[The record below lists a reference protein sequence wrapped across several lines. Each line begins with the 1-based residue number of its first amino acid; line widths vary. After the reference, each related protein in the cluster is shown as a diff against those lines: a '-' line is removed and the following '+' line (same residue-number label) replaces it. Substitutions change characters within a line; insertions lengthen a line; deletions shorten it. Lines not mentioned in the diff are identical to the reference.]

1 MELENF
7 SEKEKIT
14 LSLSSDLAEKME
26 DALFSLRKRLPR
38 NQRKLL
44 TKSLLYELIL
54 IKVVENFIQ
63 IGDKSLLV
71 KIIDDWSNEISV

>member
-1 MELENF
+1 METENS

-14 LSLSSDLAEKME
+14 LNLSSELAEQME

-38 NQRKLL
+38 NQRKQL

-54 IKVVENFIQ
+54 IKIVENFIQ

-71 KIIDDWSNEISV
+71 KIIDDWTDELSE